1 MVIYMEIT
9 MQEISTTTEGL
20 LSHRLSRDKCTQHQ
34 DSGSNPLNCLP
45 FAEQA
50 AFNASDKQHDPLC
63 LQDTRVEVLA
73 EIRAW
78 VHNVE
83 DEKCV
88 FWLSG
93 MAGTGKSTIARTI
106 ARELHDSG
114 HLGASFFFSRGGGDT
129 GHAGLFVT
137 TIARQ
142 LAASGH
148 LAVDRKQVLRASIS
162 NAVSGSPD
170 IALQSRQE
178 QWKVLVVD
186 PISQLR
192 HRWGI
197 LGLFGRM
204 IWPRTSPW
212 VLVMVLD
219 ALDECEDEN
228 DIKSILQLLVQAGNL
243 TSVKLRILVTS
254 RPEMPIYLGLHALP
268 AIFHRQVILDDISRD
283 TINRDI
289 RAFFESNFALIRTK
303 HGALATDWPGDDN
316 LEILV
321 QRADALFIYAATV
334 CRFLSEDERAS
345 EERLKTVLQQDAAY
359 HRSLSAID
367 DIYTKVLQR
376 AVPYS
381 CDEDVRTKL
390 QWLFDNVIKPVVV
403 LLQPLSVR
411 SLADLMQVGE
421 KDVDGALR
429 DLRSVLYLPA
439 DQGSAIRLL
448 HPSFREFLLE
458 PQRCTNPH
466 FAIDERL
473 VHYTLFVHCFRV
485 MTTKLKQY
493 MCSIR
498 HPGYETTR
506 LDKQTRDRHIPS
518 HLRYACRYWVTHL
531 LRSDRAIEEVEVV
544 VSFFNERLLSWLE
557 TLGWIGRVAEAVQM
571 VTDLEISV
579 VSKSQS
585 SMFCTQLTC
594 TS

>member
-1 MVIYMEIT
+1 MAMYMEIT
-9 MQEISTTTEGL
+9 MQEISTTTQGL
-20 LSHRLSRDKCTQHQ
+20 LSRRPSRDNCTQHQ
-34 DSGSNPLNCLP
+34 DSVSNSLSRLP

-63 LQDTRVEVLA
+63 LQNTRVEVLA
-73 EIRAW
+73 DIRAW
-78 VHNVE
+78 IHDVN
-83 DEKCV
+83 DERCI
-88 FWLSG
+88 FWLRG

-106 ARELHDSG
+106 ARKLHDRG
-114 HLGASFFFSRGGGDT
+114 YLGASFFFSRGGGDT

-137 TIARQ
+137 TIASQ
-142 LAASGH
+142 LAASEH
-148 LAVDRKQVLRASIS
+148 LVVDRKRFLRSSIS
-162 NAVSGSPD
+162 NAVTGSPD
-170 IALQSRQE
+170 IARRSQQE

-212 VLVMVLD
+212 VLVVVLD

-228 DIKSILQLLVQAGNL
+228 DVKSILQLLTQAGNL

-254 RPEMPIYLGLHALP
+254 RPETPIYLGLHALP
-268 AIFHRQVILDDISRD
+268 AIVHRQLVLDELSKY
-283 TINRDI
+283 TVNRDI
-289 RAFFESNFALIRTK
+289 RALFTSNFDAIRAK
-303 HGALATDWPGDDN
+303 HGALSTDWPGDDTLN
-316 LEILV
+316 ILV

-334 CRFLSEDERAS
+334 CRFLSEDERVS
-345 EERLKTVLQQDAAY
+345 KDRLLTVLRQDAAY
-359 HRSLSAID
+359 HKSLSAID

-376 AVPYS
+376 AVPYD
-381 CDEDVRTKL
+381 CNEDVRTKL
-390 QWLFDNVIKPVVV
+390 QWLFDNVVKPVIA

-411 SLADLMQVGE
+411 SLADLVQVGE
-421 KDVDGALR
+421 EDVVGALR
-429 DLRSVLYLPA
+429 DLRSVLHLPA
-439 DQGSAIRLL
+439 DRGSAIRLL

-458 PQRCTNPH
+458 PQRCTNLH
-466 FAIDERL
+466 FAVDERL
-473 VHYTLFVHCFRV
+473 VHYNLFVHCLRV

-498 HPGYETTR
+498 HPGYESTR
-506 LDKQTRDRHIPS
+506 LDKQTRDRHLPS
-518 HLRYACRYWVTHL
+518 HLQYACRYWVAHL
-531 LRSDRAIEEVEVV
+531 LRSDRAMEEVEMVI
-544 VSFFNERLLSWLE
+544 SFFKERLLSWLE

-571 VTDLEISV
+571 VIDLEISV
-579 VSKSQS
+579 VSKNHS